1 MVVIKAVILL
11 TLLTIKIKC
20 CPPSPT
26 TPSPSPNCNCGIA
39 PNKQKTNNLRIVG
52 GMETKPN
59 KYPWQVGLI
68 KPGFPVFCGGSIIS
82 AKHVLTAAH
91 CFFIDDVLILPEFI
105 NVLVGLHHLVDWQNE
120 DHLHGLHVRLNVS
133 RILNHPN
140 YINDVPNYGI

>member
-1 MVVIKAVILL
+1 MVNMMARAVLLL
-11 TLLTIKIKC
+11 TLIMKIEC
-20 CPPSPT
+20 CPPST

-39 PNKQKTNNLRIVG
+39 PQQTINNARIIG
-52 GMETKPN
+52 GMETEPN

-91 CFFIDDVLILPEFI
+91 CFFIDDVLILPEFF